1 MDGGD
6 KTFINSQVLKNFL
19 KLSNM
24 CVSVVERDTD
34 LHLLPRFC
42 CVSKGKIISL
52 MYDMDLGEDM
62 LLDYFQ
68 RLKSFNL
75 S

>member
-6 KTFINSQVLKNFL
+6 ETFINSQVQKISLNCHI
-19 KLSNM
+19 
-24 CVSVVERDTD
+24 CVFSVVERDTD

-52 MYDMDLGEDM
+52 MHDMDLGEDM
-62 LLDYFQ
+62 LLDYCQ
-68 RLKSFNL
+68 HLKPFNL

>member
-6 KTFINSQVLKNFL
+6 ETFINSQVLKNSL

-24 CVSVVERDTD
+24 CISVVEGDTD

-62 LLDYFQ
+62 LLDYCQ
-68 RLKSFNL
+68 HLKPFNL